1 MSDALRRALAEARR
15 DWGTDEVRRVD
26 WAVVDQRIFARIDE
40 DHGQERAALAPKRRA
55 LPWRLAGLAMAAAV
69 AVVFFRTRGTQ
80 SIDADRAVVMDDAG
94 SIVGIDG
101 EGEVLL
107 DERQASIGATVRLGD
122 VIEARGADV
131 TLGRAGKL
139 TLVLER
145 GSIATV
151 THVQGALVLSLGRGA
166 LEAQVVPVAS
176 GEALAVDVGP
186 SRVAVHGTHLRVAR
200 LADHVVVDLN
210 EGVVSVGAAPRIGST
225 LGALVTAPA
234 HAEFSAADAQAT
246 IRVTHDLSE
255 VRGPI
260 ALSAPAQVKRG
271 TGAPVPPPVAARA
284 EARESTPVSA
294 SPRVEAHSAPT
305 GSGPQSVG
313 AADPNAAAAVDAA
326 VRACI
331 AERPH
336 SDEVSV
342 IVSTTLHLQI
352 DDDGSVHS
360 ARFEPP
366 VAPEVNACAA
376 HSIYKTH
383 FPHGG
388 AVTIPI
394 SVKN

>member
-1 MSDALRRALAEARR
+1 MSDALRRALEEARR

-26 WAVVDQRIFARIDE
+26 WAVVDQRLFARIDE
-40 DHGQERAALAPKRRA
+40 DLGQERAPLALKRRVV
-55 LPWRLAGLAMAAAV
+55 PWRLAGLAMAVAV
-69 AVVFFRTRGTQ
+69 SVVFFKTRGTQ

-107 DERQASIGATVRLGD
+107 DGRRASIGATVRFGD
-122 VIEARGADV
+122 VIDARGADV

-145 GSIATV
+145 GSSATV

-166 LEAQVVPVAS
+166 LEALVVPVAS

-200 LADHVVVDLN
+200 MADHVVVDLN
-210 EGVVSVGAAPRIGST
+210 EGVVSVGAAPRVGST

-246 IRVTHDLSE
+246 LRVTHDLSE
-255 VRGPI
+255 VRGAA
-260 ALSAPAQVKRG
+260 ALSAPTQVKRG
-271 TGAPVPPPVAARA
+271 TGTLAPPPVAARA

-294 SPRVEAHSAPT
+294 PPHVESHSTPA
-305 GSGPQSVG
+305 GSGAPSIT
-313 AADPNAAAAVDAA
+313 AADPNAPAAVEAA
-326 VRACI
+326 VHACM

-342 IVSTTLHLQI
+342 IVSTTLYLQI

-388 AVTIPI
+388 GVTIPI
-394 SVKN
+394 LVKN

>member
-1 MSDALRRALAEARR
+1 MSDVLRRAVEEARR
-15 DWGTDEVRRVD
+15 HWGTDEVRRVD
-26 WAVVDQRIFARIDE
+26 WAVVDQRLFARVDE
-40 DHGQERAALAPKRRA
+40 DLRRERAPLASKRGALSWK
-55 LPWRLAGLAMAAAV
+55 LAGLAMAAAI
-69 AVVFFRTRGTQ
+69 AVVFLKTRGTQ
-80 SIDADRAVVMDDAG
+80 SIDADRTVVMDDAG

-107 DERQASIGATVRLGD
+107 DGRQASIGATVRLGD

-139 TLVLER
+139 TVVLER
-145 GSIATV
+145 GSSATV

-200 LADHVVVDLN
+200 LADHVIVDLN
-210 EGVVSVGAAPRIGST
+210 DGVVSVGAAPRVGST

-246 IRVTHDLSE
+246 IRVTHDPSE
-255 VRGPI
+255 VRGPV

-271 TGAPVPPPVAARA
+271 TGTVAPPPVAARV
-284 EARESTPVSA
+284 EARESTQVSA
-294 SPRVEAHSAPT
+294 SPRAESHSAPT
-305 GSGPQSVG
+305 ASGPQSV
-313 AADPNAAAAVDAA
+313 AAPDPNAPAAVDAA
-326 VRACI
+326 VRACM

-342 IVSTTLHLQI
+342 IVSTTLYLQI

-394 SVKN
+394 LVKN